1 MSAPSEFTPL
11 DDVDRA
17 ILQLLQRDA
26 RNATAV
32 EMAEAIGVSDGT
44 VRNRIANLEERGVIE
59 GYVPT
64 VNYERAGYPLELNI
78 SCSARISDREELA
91 KKALQIEGVVEVSE
105 LMSGRRNI
113 QVMAVAPTHDELT
126 EIAVALDELG
136 LDVENEELV
145 SHHYFRP
152 FNHFG
157 VEDVSEG
164 PDDAFEV

>member
-1 MSAPSEFTPL
+1 MSAPSEIPPL

-44 VRNRIANLEERGVIE
+44 VRNRIENLEQRGVIQ

-64 VNYERAGYPLELNI
+64 VNYERAGYPLELQI
-78 SCSARISDREELA
+78 SCTARISERAELA
-91 KKALQIEGVVEVSE
+91 KEALQIKGVVEVGE
-105 LMSGRRNI
+105 LMTGRRNV
-113 QVMAVAPTHDELT
+113 QVMAVAPTHDGLT

-164 PDDAFEV
+164 RDATSEV